1 VRKRSLLIGQTVLIT
16 GAARGI
22 GAETARRVVGL
33 GANAMLVGLEG
44 ERLAA
49 LADELGH
56 DRVAWAEA
64 DVVDEDALASSVAT
78 ARARFGRI
86 DIAIANAGLHFAGG
100 LATAATKQLTRELE
114 VNLHG
119 TLLTDRAVLPA
130 LVESGG
136 YLLNIASLAA
146 SAHLPMMG
154 AYSASKA
161 GVEAITDCLRAE
173 VAHTGVDVGC
183 AYLGFYDTDL
193 VRASF
198 IHPSARSIASAVPSF
213 VSHPRPMTEAVTAII
228 DGLMWRRRRV
238 WAPRYVGAALALRGV
253 LQPAADAFNRRS
265 GAVAA
270 GARMLGDE
278 PEATSER
285 ELLLGVAARIKQRSL
300 PG

>member
-1 VRKRSLLIGQTVLIT
+1 
-16 GAARGI
+16 
-22 GAETARRVVGL
+22 
-33 GANAMLVGLEG
+33 MLVGLEG

-64 DVVDEDALASSVAT
+64 DVVDEDALARSVAA
-78 ARARFGRI
+78 ARARFGRV

-100 LATAATKQLTRELE
+100 VATAALE

-119 TLLTDRAVLPA
+119 TLLTDRAVIPA

-173 VAHTGVDVGC
+173 IAHTGVDVGC
-183 AYLGFYDTDL
+183 AYLGFYDTDM

-198 IHPSARSIASAVPSF
+198 THPSSRSIASAVPSF
-213 VSHPRPMTEAVTAII
+213 VSRPRPMTEAVTAII
-228 DGLMWRRRRV
+228 DGLMWRRRRI
-238 WAPRYVGAALALRGV
+238 WAPRYVGMALALRGV

-278 PEATSER
+278 PQATSER
-285 ELLLGVAARIKQRSL
+285 ELLLGVAARIKERSL